1 MKLEAFKNSVEIRQ
15 GKHHPNVTDIHFD
28 RVGDGWRQMFMLR
41 GDAHYDNVHCRQDIE
56 LRDLERAK
64 ELNAGIID
72 IGDLFC
78 AMQGRG
84 DPRSDYDALR
94 PEHKRSDYIN
104 ALVEVAAKRYRPYA
118 PQWWL
123 MGKGNHETAVLKNKN
138 VDLTSMLAYD
148 LNTPVADAHASA
160 IQVGGYGG
168 WVRFHFTMRK
178 TVKYSINLKYFH
190 GAGGGGPVTRGVI
203 DTNRQAVYLPDADI
217 VVNGH
222 THDNYIVP
230 VARERFGLHENIS
243 HDYLWFI
250 RTPTYKDEYGDGGG
264 GFHIERGRPPKPVGC
279 VFGEFYY
286 EEARINLRFWSELS

>member
-1 MKLEAFKNSVEIRQ
+1 MKLEAFKNSVEIHQ
-15 GKHHPNVTDIHFD
+15 GKHHANVIDIHFD
-28 RVGDGWRQMFMLR
+28 RVGEGWRQTFMLR

-72 IGDLFC
+72 VGDLFC

-84 DPRSDYDALR
+84 DPRSDYDSLR

-118 PQWWL
+118 PLWWL
-123 MGKGNHETAVLKNKN
+123 LGKGNHETAVLKNKN

-148 LNTPVADAHASA
+148 LNKAVDDAHESA
-160 IQVGGYGG
+160 VQVGGYGG
-168 WVRFHFTMRK
+168 WVRFHFLMRK
-178 TVKYSINLKYFH
+178 TVKQTVDLKYFH

-222 THDNYIVP
+222 VHDNYVLP
-230 VARERFGLHENIS
+230 VTRERFGTQGNIT

-250 RTPTYKDEYGDGGG
+250 RTPTYKDEYGDGSG

-279 VFGEFYY
+279 VFGEFFY
-286 EEARINLRFWSELS
+286 ELGRINLRFWSELS